1 MEPWFGVYGPAGLPA
16 AVTQRL
22 STALVAALADPAVK
36 DKLALAGFTPRSS
49 SPAELQ
55 ALTLREYDRL
65 GAVAKS
71 AQMLTD

>member
-1 MEPWFGVYGPAGLPA
+1 MIDYATLTDGEL
-16 AVTQRL
+16 
-22 STALVAALADPAVK
+22 